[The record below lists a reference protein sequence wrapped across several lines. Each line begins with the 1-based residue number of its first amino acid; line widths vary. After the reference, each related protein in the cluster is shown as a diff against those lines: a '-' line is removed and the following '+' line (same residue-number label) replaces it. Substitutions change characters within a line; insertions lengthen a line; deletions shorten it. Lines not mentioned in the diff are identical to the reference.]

1 MRNTNVWRLML
12 LMLMISPFPVVQ
24 MWAQLTELEVG
35 KVYHFTNV
43 GYPDKAMG
51 ATNFQSVAGVA
62 KDNTNKAQ
70 LWYVESKGANGYAL
84 RNLGYGTY
92 LQGNG
97 QSSRWT
103 LASTTDSNNSWITL
117 ETVGNYNAFKGY
129 TYGNYGYAHI
139 DGSSNVVGWE
149 SGATATQWTITPSD
163 MSDVEIQEALN
174 FFNSVPTI
182 QAHLDN
188 LFSDKSCTTLKGAF
202 DENNESYQA
211 LPTTLQAMVRKVA
224 GNTSWEEANYD
235 NSKDP
240 WGADYAKKYRVQLYE
255 PYNEVREAS
264 TALGLKAHTNINNPT
279 GIFVNNRG
287 TVYVMVE
294 GTIKDGA
301 SLYLTYYTGD
311 G

>member
-117 ETVGNYNAFKGY
+117 GTVGNYNAYKG
-129 TYGNYGYAHI
+129 
-139 DGSSNVVGWE
+139 
-149 SGATATQWTITPSD
+149 
-163 MSDVEIQEALN
+163 
-174 FFNSVPTI
+174 
-182 QAHLDN
+182 
-188 LFSDKSCTTLKGAF
+188 CT
-202 DENNESYQA
+202 
-211 LPTTLQAMVRKVA
+211 
-224 GNTSWEEANYD
+224 
-235 NSKDP
+235 
-240 WGADYAKKYRVQLYE
+240 
-255 PYNEVREAS
+255 
-264 TALGLKAHTNINNPT
+264 
-279 GIFVNNRG
+279 
-287 TVYVMVE
+287 
-294 GTIKDGA
+294 
-301 SLYLTYYTGD
+301 
-311 G
+311 